1 MAEKFIRKKHETDE
15 KYDAPRSIYFAKKQA
30 KARTKYGQQ
39 KEVQSEQDFSENAYY
54 EKSEFSSSVELD
66 DDLTLN
72 TLDDISPDS
81 DRAEYLR
88 YLIETE
94 KQSLEHVAELI
105 KKQSI
110 SVEIARKNLHEK
122 QLMLD
127 QELRKPSNVISTSEQ
142 ITISEKLSSKVAPIK
157 NPMTVVKAHI
167 ELMKVRRARN
177 EDEVML
183 DSLTRMEHVLNGI
196 TEDIVDLLGFVRK
209 SPVSYSRQPIQQI
222 FKNALARLT
231 FPSNIQVE
239 VTDENPMVFCD
250 SDKLERAIS
259 FLIQNSIDVLG
270 TSGGKVL
277 LYSTDESDK
286 FIIDVADSGPGI
298 AEENL
303 DKIFEPMF
311 TTKRQN
317 VGLGLTMAKQIVE
330 EHKGIITV
338 SNNPTI
344 FSISLPQNVD
354 KVLSE

>member
-1 MAEKFIRKKHETDE
+1 MVEKFIRKKHEMDE
-15 KYDAPRSIYFAKKQA
+15 KYENPRSIYFAKKQSR
-30 KARTKYGQQ
+30 ARTKYGQQ
-39 KEVQSEQDFSENAYY
+39 KEIQDQDYSENAYY

-66 DDLTLN
+66 EEMTLN
-72 TLDDISPDS
+72 SLDEISLDS

-88 YLIETE
+88 QIIETE

-122 QLMLD
+122 QILLD
-127 QELRKPSNVISTSEQ
+127 EELRKPSNVIPISDQ
-142 ITISEKLSSKVAPIK
+142 ITISERLSSKVAPIK
-157 NPMTVVKAHI
+157 NPLTIVKAHI

-183 DSLTRMEHVLNGI
+183 DSLTRMEHILNNI
-196 TEDIVDLLGFVRK
+196 TENIVDLLGFVKK
-209 SPVSYSRQPIQQI
+209 SPASCSRMPVQQI
-222 FKNALARLT
+222 FKCALARLT

-239 VTDENPMVFCD
+239 LTDDNPTVFCD
-250 SDKLERAIS
+250 AEKLERAIS
-259 FLIQNSIDVLG
+259 FLAQNAIDVIG
-270 TSGGKVL
+270 TRGGKVL
-277 LYSTDESDK
+277 LYSTDESDR
-286 FIIDVADSGPGI
+286 FIIDVADSGPGVPE
-298 AEENL
+298 ANL
-303 DKIFEPMF
+303 GKIFEPMF

-330 EHKGIITV
+330 EHRGTITV